1 VTENK
6 NEAEALARLRG
17 PGGYPVE
24 FAGWLLNPLRHLICP
39 AGLIVRRLR
48 LEPSDRVLEIG
59 SGPGY
64 FSPSIARRLTAGQLT
79 LFDMQAGMLAMAAR
93 RLAKRGQRHVASCAG
108 DAARLPFKDG
118 SFDVALMVAVL
129 GEVTDR
135 RAALR
140 EAARVLRPG
149 GRLSVTELPGDPDFV
164 ALDRL
169 RAEARE
175 AGFVFQARF
184 GPRWYFTCNFTRAA
198 EQVRQIL

>member
-1 VTENK
+1 MTKSKNK
-6 NEAEALARLRG
+6 AEAFARLRG
-17 PGGYPVE
+17 PGVYPVE

-39 AGLIVRRLR
+39 ASLIVRRLR

-64 FSPSIARRLTAGQLT
+64 FSPSIARRITTGRLT
-79 LFDMQAGMLAMAAR
+79 LFDMQAGMLDMAAR
-93 RLAKRGQRHVASCAG
+93 RLTQRGQRNVACCTG
-108 DAARLPFKDG
+108 DAAHLPFRDG

-140 EAARVLRPG
+140 EAARVLRLG

-164 ALDRL
+164 PLDRL
-169 RAEARE
+169 REEAGE
-175 AGFVFQARF
+175 AGFLFETRF
-184 GPRWYFTCNFTRAA
+184 GPRWHFTCNFTTPRSA
-198 EQVRQIL
+198 L

>member
-1 VTENK
+1 VTESKNK
-6 NEAEALARLRG
+6 SDALARLRG
-17 PGGYPVE
+17 PGVYPVE

-39 AGLIVRRLR
+39 ASLVVRRLR
-48 LEPSDRVLEIG
+48 LKPSDRVLEIG

-64 FSPSIARRLTAGQLT
+64 FSPSIARRLTDGQLT

-93 RLAKRGQRHVASCAG
+93 RLAKRGQRNVASCVG
-108 DAARLPFKDG
+108 DAAHLPFKDG
-118 SFDVALMVAVL
+118 TFDVALMVAVL

-169 RAEARE
+169 HEEAGE
-175 AGFVFQARF
+175 AGFLFETRF
-184 GPRWYFTCNFTRAA
+184 GPRWYFTCNFTTPPSA
-198 EQVRQIL
+198 L